1 MVTIDLGGR
10 TPKGF
15 RLGTHRVI
23 PPSETLARLQPHL
36 AELGITRVANVTE
49 LDEIGIPVV
58 LAIRPNARSLSVA
71 QGKGVDLTAAKVSAL
86 MESIEQHHA
95 EHDELDLRW
104 ASHDEL
110 RAAPEAVV
118 DPDLLPRLEAEAG
131 AAGRPVFDR
140 RTKILWTLAHGLG
153 NDLRGWVP
161 YELVH
166 LNFTLPLPPGSG
178 HFMGGSN
185 GLASGNHPLEAAVQA
200 LTELVERDALALLY
214 RRPPED
220 QQRRRIDPAGI
231 TDDVSRLLLGRFERA
246 GVAVALWDATSDLG
260 IPTIL
265 CDIIDRETNVF
276 RPLGSARGAGCHVDP
291 SVALARALT
300 EAAQSRLTR
309 IAGSR
314 DDLQAAHV
322 EAHRSAAKIAA
333 DQARILTPVGQG
345 ARFDRDVPA
354 FATFEEEVRYLLA
367 RIEGAGAGPV
377 LSVGLSRPDRPFSV
391 LRVIVPGLEG
401 SSDNPGYRPGRRA
414 RALDANVNPGVKA
427 TANAN
432 ANANAP
438 AVPA

>member
-1 MVTIDLGGR
+1 MATIDLRGR

-15 RLGTHRVI
+15 RVGTHRVI
-23 PPSETLARLQPHL
+23 PPAETLARLRPHL
-36 AELGITRVANVTE
+36 EEYSITRLANVTE

-71 QGKGVDLTAAKVSAL
+71 QGKGVDLAAAKVSAL

-95 EHDELDLRW
+95 EHDRLDVRWRSHAELQ
-104 ASHDEL
+104 
-110 RAAPEAVV
+110 AAHEPVV
-118 DPDLLPRLEAEAG
+118 DPDLLPRLEAGGDAATGARAEAG
-131 AAGRPVFDR
+131 RTSFDR
-140 RTKILWTLAHGLG
+140 HRKILWTLAHGLA
-153 NDLRGWVP
+153 NDFRCWVP
-161 YELVH
+161 HELVH
-166 LNFTLPLPPGSG
+166 LDFTLPLPPGSG
-178 HFMGGSN
+178 HFLGGSN
-185 GLASGNHPLEAAVQA
+185 GLASGNHPLEAAVHG

-214 RRPPED
+214 RRGAAE

-231 TDDVSRLLLGRFERA
+231 TDEVGRWLLGRFERA
-246 GVAVALWDATSDLG
+246 GVAVAIWDATSDLG

-265 CDIIDRETNVF
+265 CDVIDRETNVF

-314 DDLQAAHV
+314 DDLQGAHV

-333 DQARILTPVGQG
+333 DRARILAPVGEG
-345 ARFDRDVPA
+345 TRLHPA
-354 FATFEEEVRYLLA
+354 ISPFATFEDELGYLLH
-367 RIEGAGAGPV
+367 RIEGAGAGPALV
-377 LSVGLSRPDRPFSV
+377 VDLSPPARPFSV

-414 RALDANVNPGVKA
+414 RALDVNPSPDAAGRV
-427 TANAN
+427 N
-432 ANANAP
+432 